1 MRSLAWIL
9 PAAVLAGS
17 LSPALAAPLALP
29 EAENAV
35 DVTEPY
41 TRVTVTADNAIEH
54 AGKTMS
60 VGSGLVIPAL
70 LAPLQAYRAAEP
82 TGLVLV
88 AGDRGAD
95 FRAVRIVLDNVRK
108 SGLNDVGFLVSPD
121 GAAPRALRVT
131 QTFAFGDPL
140 VEPDRAPPLPQLIIH
155 LVADQ
160 LVFLRGEEGLVIVPR
175 EDGRLDLAAL
185 SALLDE
191 DRRLHPSA
199 RFVIINTDD
208 GVAYADM
215 IATLDR
221 TRGKGYT
228 RTLLSGGPAMP
239 TRPDAKSIPTPP
251 EGPVEQFASVRFH
264 PNGDTDLRAA
274 DGSVDLVRRA
284 VVAGY
289 DAHCDASV
297 CDLVLRTG
305 TRRLHLGAR
314 PRNAPFADRLFGRP
328 VQTWDG
334 RLNLPE
340 PVREGVLSPLFARVG
355 EDSPE
360 GGEPLVLGSLDKALI
375 DGVMKENMD
384 QVSACYSE
392 LLERFPERRARAT
405 MKFAIGRDGT
415 VSRAIVKESDI
426 DDAPFHTC
434 LTDALRTF
442 EFAEPKGG
450 GIVYVTYPFV
460 FSPG

>member
-1 MRSLAWIL
+1 MRPLAWIL
-9 PAAVLAGS
+9 PAAVLVGS
-17 LSPALAAPLALP
+17 LSSALAAPLTLP

-35 DVTEPY
+35 LVTEPY
-41 TRVTVTADNAIEH
+41 TRVTVTADNGIEH
-54 AGKTMS
+54 DGKTMS
-60 VGSGLVIPAL
+60 AGSDLVIPAL
-70 LAPLQAYRAAEP
+70 VAPLRAYHATEP
-82 TGLVLV
+82 TGLVIV

-95 FRAVRIVLDNVRK
+95 FRTIRSVLVNVNQA
-108 SGLNDVGFLVSPD
+108 GLKEVGFLVSPD

-131 QTFAFGDPL
+131 QYVAFGDPL
-140 VEPDRAPPLPQLIIH
+140 VEPDRAPSLPQLIIH
-155 LVADQ
+155 LVADR

-175 EDGRLDLAAL
+175 EEGRLDLAAL

-208 GVAYADM
+208 GVAHADM

-228 RTLLSGGPAMP
+228 RTLLAGGPAMP
-239 TRPDAKSIPTPP
+239 TRPDAGSIPTPP
-251 EGPVEQFASVRFH
+251 EGPVEQFASVRLH
-264 PNGDTDLRAA
+264 ANGDTDLRAA

-289 DAHCDASV
+289 DAHCDASI

-305 TRRLHLGAR
+305 ARRLHLGAR
-314 PRNAPFADRLFGRP
+314 PRNAPFADMLFGRR

-334 RLNLPE
+334 RLGLPE

-360 GGEPLVLGSLDKALI
+360 GGAPMVLGSLDKALI
-375 DGVMKENMD
+375 DGVVKANMD
-384 QVSACYSE
+384 HLSHCYSE
-392 LLERFPERRARAT
+392 LLDRFPERRARIT
-405 MKFAIGRDGT
+405 MKFVIASDGT

-426 DDAPFHTC
+426 DDPTFHTC
-434 LTDALRTF
+434 LTDTLRTF

-450 GIVYVTYPFV
+450 GIVHVSYPFV